1 MYKRYCNMTTYADM
15 LLIIANILN
24 IIYNIPQM
32 VHTYRTKSVDDFD
45 AWFLGLRLLYN
56 VLWVLYGIDV
66 NSMLVVGNSIMTI
79 IASVF
84 IGYYKFIS
92 YMERRKARQVIP
104 NNTDDGSVVA
114 D

>member
-1 MYKRYCNMTTYADM
+1 
-15 LLIIANILN
+15 
-24 IIYNIPQM
+24 
-32 VHTYRTKSVDDFD
+32 
-45 AWFLGLRLLYN
+45 
-56 VLWVLYGIDV
+56 
-66 NSMLVVGNSIMTI
+66 MLVVGNSIMTI

-104 NNTDDGSVVA
+104 TNICEGSVDA